1 VYKYFDEPKTFAYIK
16 CELEK
21 PNIKA
26 PKKTAKKQVHG
37 EITESQDDPDK
48 DAHIKLF
55 EDYINMHRP
64 FHKYEDDKKP
74 YPKSLS
80 YEPKKALFASEEGFG
95 AYREILNEAK
105 MYLKENGLLIFE
117 IDPINAAKLLEIYPK
132 TLIKKDI
139 NGKERIA
146 ILKQKDL

>member
-1 VYKYFDEPKTFAYIK
+1 MVDVSTAAIAQTKV
-16 CELEK
+16 
-21 PNIKA
+21 N
-26 PKKTAKKQVHG
+26 AKKNHLEDVS
-37 EITESQDDPDK
+37 I
-48 DAHIKLF
+48 IKSTWFSNVSGTFDLIVSNPP
-55 EDYINMHRP
+55 YL
-64 FHKYEDDKKP
+64 DDKKP